1 METLEI
7 SGASALVSCADDKDR
22 NPVSDVHKAIAIF
35 DTSIED
41 YHDLIAGLHP
51 RIIPYILPPHEDGI
65 RTLTQIL
72 QRHNYPLSV
81 HLVTHGAPGSLRL
94 GNTELNLTTLRHY
107 AEALGSWFQP
117 NSELFLYAC
126 NVAAGDAGEELLAKL
141 HQLTGVSIAASAR
154 RVGNVQQGGTWALD
168 VVAGEMAIALPFSA
182 ATVASYPGTF
192 PLAIS
197 GIDAAYDDVPDNTL
211 TYTADEV
218 ADIDG
223 SGTEETYTYNFPV
236 GTQNNLIISG
246 FEANAG
252 ADSFGFVQLVD
263 QVRVERID
271 NAEVTGTREIF
282 WYEREAIDTTGNVL
296 DLRPSD
302 VFSLEEALLSQTIN
316 RGADNVFANQG
327 DINLNNIERV
337 DFVESG
343 GISAPATALDDI
355 GFLLLE
361 RGGNDPITI
370 APITAV
376 DVNGTP
382 TAYGTLT
389 TFAETEWG
397 GSGINIET
405 AVLNDL
411 GTGNNQPGVSA
422 LPGAQEISGIF
433 VSFTDLG
440 IGANQ
445 QFFGYSVFPG
455 DVATDLVGLSDAN
468 TSTSSATGE
477 GGLDL
482 VAGGA
487 LFLRSGANIPPVLD
501 LDPSNTTGGANNGN
515 FQATF
520 TSGGVDI
527 AAPNATG
534 FDPDNV
540 GADIE
545 TLTITVDVFNGANEI
560 LDIGGTPLTLTNGA
574 STTATFGSTTFDV
587 AVSVAG
593 GTATVAVTNST
604 PGDIPNVDIQQFLRS
619 LAYNNTSA
627 TPNTTPRVFSFT
639 ANDGVAGSN
648 AVTSTISFTGAGA
661 NTAPILNL
669 DPNNVT
675 GGADNRNFDTTFT
688 AGGNAVEITADDA
701 TAVDPDNS
709 GVDIETLTIAVNTPD
724 GADEVLSFAG
734 TPITLTN
741 GTTQTVTFGSSTF
754 DIAVTGTVG
763 NATVTLTNNAGGT
776 IPNVDLR
783 TLLRSLTYDNTSAN
797 PDTTDRVF
805 SFIAEDGE
813 ANSNTVTS
821 TVTFATTT
829 NTPPVLNL
837 DPDNVT
843 GGVNNRNFEATFNA
857 GGGAVDITADA
868 ATAVDPDNS
877 GVDIETLAIS
887 VNVPNGANEIL
898 SFGGTSLALTNG
910 ATTTVTFGSTTF
922 EIAVAVNGG
931 NATVSI
937 DSSSGGDIPNTA
949 LRRLLRSLSYNNTS
963 ASPDQTDRVFT
974 FIANDGLT
982 NSNTVISTISVE
994 GGTTP
999 PPNRD
1004 CSGGLRLA
1012 GTATNNRLEGSA
1024 RTDIIRGFAGNDE
1037 MLGLACPDR
1046 LLGGAGNDRL
1056 FGGGASDTLDGGAG
1070 RDRLSGQNGADILF
1084 GRGGTDR
1091 LNGGRGNDQLSGQ
1104 AGLDYLR
1111 GKAGADQLR
1120 GGQGGDGMAGGA
1132 GRDRLF
1138 GGGGNDRMFGGS
1150 GRDRMRGNARADR
1163 MFGGGGADR
1172 MFGQNGRDLLRG
1184 EAGRDIL
1191 QGGAGNDRMLGG
1203 ADNDRLFGGARND
1216 VLSGGQGA
1224 DRVLGQR
1231 GDDQLRGGQQN
1242 DRLSGGSGNDRA
1254 AGGTGNDQVLGGS
1267 GSDTLRGNLGADRL
1281 FGGTGSDQLFG
1292 GRGNDRIDGGSQN
1305 DVLRGNLGA
1314 DVLFGRGG
1322 FDTLRGG
1329 QGFDRLN
1336 GGGGK
1341 DRVFG
1346 GRGNDRIDGASQNDT
1361 LRGNV
1366 GADLVLGKAG
1376 NDVIQGDRGFD
1387 RLNGGGGNDTLN
1399 GGGAADILS
1408 GKAGRDRLEGLSGN
1422 DQLFGNNGRDTL
1434 VGGSGNDLL
1443 VGKAEGDTLQGD
1455 RGADRFAFS
1464 GATVAEALRDSLVG
1478 DTDRILDFDQT
1489 EGDRFDINVTGGATA
1504 IPSALFNVGQV
1515 AGPNL
1520 QAAATRAFR
1529 DRNPNRAGNQ
1539 RLGAQQAMF
1548 FDWRGQSY
1556 LLVNNS
1562 NRSFNALQD
1571 LVVNVTG
1578 IELGAGDANRVSL
1591 TVNDYF
1597 A

>member
-7 SGASALVSCADDKDR
+7 SGASALISCADDEDR

-35 DTSIED
+35 DASIEN

-51 RIIPYILPPHEDGI
+51 HIVPYILPPHEDGI

-72 QRHNYPLSV
+72 QRHNHPLSV
-81 HLVTHGAPGSLRL
+81 YLVTHGAPGSLQL
-94 GNTELNLTTLRHY
+94 GNTELNLTTLRRY
-107 AEALGSWFQP
+107 AEALGTWFQP

-126 NVAAGDAGEELLAKL
+126 NVAAGDAGEELLSKL
-141 HQLTGVSIAASAR
+141 HQLTGASIAASAR
-154 RVGNVQQGGTWALD
+154 RVGNGQQGGTWALD

-197 GIDAAYDDVPDNTL
+197 GIDAAYDDVPDNTI

-223 SGTEETYTYNFPV
+223 STTLEEYTYNFPV

-246 FEANAG
+246 FEANGG

-337 DFVESG
+337 DFVERG
-343 GISAPATALDDI
+343 GIAAPATALDDI

-411 GTGNNQPGVSA
+411 GAGNNQPGVSA

-455 DVATDLVGLSDAN
+455 DVGTDLVGLSDAN
-468 TSTSSATGE
+468 TSTSSATGQ

-520 TSGGVDI
+520 ASGGVDI
-527 AAPNATG
+527 TAPNATG

-560 LDIGGTPLTLTNGA
+560 LDIGGTSLPLTNG
-574 STTATFGSTTFDV
+574 STATPVFGSTTFDV
-587 AVSVAG
+587 AVAVAG
-593 GTATVAVTNST
+593 GTATVTVTNSAT
-604 PGDIPNVDIQQFLRS
+604 GDIPNVDIQQF
-619 LAYNNTSA
+619 
-627 TPNTTPRVFSFT
+627 
-639 ANDGVAGSN
+639 
-648 AVTSTISFTGAGA
+648 
-661 NTAPILNL
+661 
-669 DPNNVT
+669 
-675 GGADNRNFDTTFT
+675 
-688 AGGNAVEITADDA
+688 
-701 TAVDPDNS
+701 
-709 GVDIETLTIAVNTPD
+709 
-724 GADEVLSFAG
+724 
-734 TPITLTN
+734 
-741 GTTQTVTFGSSTF
+741 
-754 DIAVTGTVG
+754 
-763 NATVTLTNNAGGT
+763 
-776 IPNVDLR
+776 
-783 TLLRSLTYDNTSAN
+783 LRSLTYDNTSAN

-805 SFIAEDGE
+805 SFIAEDGQ

-877 GVDIETLAIS
+877 GVDIETLSIA
-887 VNVPNGANEIL
+887 VNVPDGANEIL

-910 ATTTVTFGSTTF
+910 AATTVTLGSTTF

-937 DSSSGGDIPNTA
+937 DSASGGDIPNTA
-949 LRRLLRSLSYNNTS
+949 LRRLLRSLTYDNTS

-974 FIANDGLT
+974 FIANDGLA
-982 NSNTVISTISVE
+982 NSNTVTSTISVE

-999 PPNRD
+999 PPTRD

-1012 GTATNNRLEGSA
+1012 GNATNNRLVGSA

-1091 LNGGRGNDQLSGQ
+1091 LNGGKGNDQLSGQ

-1111 GKAGADQLR
+1111 GKAGADRLR

-1132 GRDRLF
+1132 GRDRMF

-1163 MFGGGGADR
+1163 MFGGGGNDR

-1224 DRVLGQR
+1224 DRLLGQR
-1231 GDDQLRGGQQN
+1231 GDDQLRGGAQN

-1254 AGGTGNDQVLGGS
+1254 AGGTGNDQILGGS

-1281 FGGTGSDQLFG
+1281 FGGTGRDQLFG

-1346 GRGNDRIDGASQNDT
+1346 GRGNDRIDGGSQNDT

-1387 RLNGGGGNDTLN
+1387 RLNGGGGNDTIN
-1399 GGGAADILS
+1399 GGGAADSLF
-1408 GKAGRDRLEGLSGN
+1408 GKAGRDRLEGLAGN

-1539 RLGAQQAMF
+1539 RLGAQQAVF
-1548 FDWRGQSY
+1548 FYWRGQSY

-1591 TVNDYF
+1591 AVNDYF